1 VIEFFAA
8 LNDPDTAFL
17 WYAMVMGLLSSVA
30 FGIVGTYVVVRRI
43 SYLAGAIAHCAL
55 GGIGLSLYLQHKV
68 GMNWFDP
75 LLGALASS
83 LLAALLIGFVTLYA
97 REREDTVIG
106 ALWAIGMAVG
116 LLFLAQTPETV
127 DPMSY
132 LFGNI
137 MLITGRDLWLVAGL
151 DVVVVVLGII
161 YYHQLEAMCFDEEFA
176 RLRGV
181 RVERL
186 YLLLLCL
193 IALTV
198 ILLISM
204 VGIVMVIALLTLPAA
219 VAGKFTRHLWQM
231 MVLSVILSAI
241 FIGAGLGFSYTW
253 DFPSGPT
260 IILLTGI
267 IYLLVTLGAGLTLK
281 KGSRV

>member
-1 VIEFFAA
+1 MVELFAA
-8 LNDPDTAFL
+8 LNDPDTAIL
-17 WYAMVMGLLSSVA
+17 WNAMVMGLLSSVA

-55 GGIGLSLYLQHKV
+55 GGIGLSLYLQHNI
-68 GMNWFDP
+68 GLNWFDP

-181 RVERL
+181 RVKRL
-186 YLLLLCL
+186 YLLFLCL

-231 MVLSVILSAI
+231 MVLAAALSAI
-241 FIGAGLGFSYTW
+241 FIGAGLGLSYTW

-260 IILLTGI
+260 IILLTGSV
-267 IYLLVTLGAGLTLK
+267 YLLVTLAAGLTK
-281 KGSRV
+281 RRVS